1 MDKRELLKSMLTH
14 YIQDRNEEAHDALHS
29 YLTTKFQEVSGMSNS
44 REVDFVENDLDVDLD
59 DNDHQ
64 DDVNNF

>member
-14 YIQDRNEEAHDALHS
+14 YIQDRNEEAQDALHS

-44 REVDFVENDLDVDLD
+44 READFVEDDLDVDI